1 LLTGRLVEGKF
12 SRGIKAV
19 GMQPYIITTRA
30 AAYRIVKLQFLII
43 TVITIL
49 LLATGFLVP
58 AYSAFV
64 GGLAYTGPNA
74 LFVSYALRR
83 GRVQDPGAVVRGLFF
98 GEAVKLVLT
107 ALIFAICFQVIKPLF
122 VPALFIMFI
131 AMLLVNVI
139 GMAMVNTD

>member
-1 LLTGRLVEGKF
+1 
-12 SRGIKAV
+12 
-19 GMQPYIITTRA
+19 MQPYITTTRA
-30 AAYRIVKLQFLII
+30 AAYRIIKLQFLII

-49 LLATGFLVP
+49 LLVAGFMVP
-58 AYSAFV
+58 AYSAFI

-74 LFVSYALRR
+74 FFVRYALRR
-83 GRVQDPGAVVRGLFF
+83 GRVQDPSTVVRGLFF

-122 VPALFIMFI
+122 VPALFMMFI
-131 AMLLVNVI
+131 AMMLVNII